1 MPKVSK
7 KLEKRQKRRGNKCI
21 WVNTLINLTNPP
33 INFVKKIIKEQCLQ
47 IIWDKTRYM
56 KPTVTNEIELN
67 LHSSNKLRVVV
78 TLSILGL
85 GLWLLNGMPI

>member
-1 MPKVSK
+1 
-7 KLEKRQKRRGNKCI
+7 
-21 WVNTLINLTNPP
+21 
-33 INFVKKIIKEQCLQ
+33 
-47 IIWDKTRYM
+47 M

-67 LHSSNKLRVVV
+67 LHSSNKLRVAV